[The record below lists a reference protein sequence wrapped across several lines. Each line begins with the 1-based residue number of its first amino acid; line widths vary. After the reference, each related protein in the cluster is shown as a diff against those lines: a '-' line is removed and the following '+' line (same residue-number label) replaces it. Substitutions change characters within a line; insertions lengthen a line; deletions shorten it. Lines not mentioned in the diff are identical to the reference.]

1 MQTVKNQEKRSEI
14 YEGVFQGLRV
24 TGSVVGATNSVSLT
38 RNDIDLA
45 DISIEIRKILPS
57 GEKKEV
63 YVGDYLRLFKH
74 LTVIQNRVHD
84 DFIHSTALVATN
96 LVGGSK
102 YEYFCPLS
110 IKFPTPIAG
119 KFEVTVQLKNTFL
132 ANCDAISSHISFELD
147 QSDDVA
153 EYDLYIGVES
163 LNSGQSTMS
172 KMLGDGIFDITL
184 TGYSSNQNNLTEGTK
199 NFNKVTL
206 SSTYQSWSKGFK
218 EICNASLMEQMDFM
232 GDFPTSMATRYNNR
246 DLILHTGEILGN
258 VNLNIDLVAGNIVGE
273 DSVVY
278 TKLLPLDDS
287 FVHQQGL
294 YLEKKNKLTSGR
306 V

>member
-14 YEGVFQGLRV
+14 YEGVFQGLRM
-24 TGSVVGATNSVSLT
+24 TGSVVSAAISASLN
-38 RNDIDLA
+38 RNDIDLS

-84 DFIHSTALVATN
+84 DFIQSTALVATN
-96 LVGGSK
+96 LVVGNK

-119 KFEVTVQLKNTFL
+119 KFEVVVQLKNTFL
-132 ANCDAISSHISFELD
+132 ANCDAISSNISFELD

-163 LNSGQSTMS
+163 LNSGQSTLS
-172 KMLGDGIFDITL
+172 KLLGDGIFDITL
-184 TGYSSNQNNLTEGTK
+184 TGYSTNSNCLTEGTK

-206 SSTYQSWSKGFK
+206 SSTYQSWSKDFK
-218 EICNASLMEQMDFM
+218 QICNASLMEQIDFM
-232 GDFPTSMATRYNNR
+232 GDFPTIMATRNNR

-287 FVHQQGL
+287 FIHQQGL
-294 YLEKKNKLTSGR
+294 YLDKKNILTSGR